1 MVLLVK
7 IVSFYGSLIFNLSTT
22 KANISV
28 NVCFHT
34 VCGHKR
40 ALNVGRV
47 CCRQCRVGWNALM
60 LVIQYIMLG
69 LCGFSS
75 LCLSLDLQWPQ
86 KEVRG
91 SKSAVAQWLL
101 KVRGL

>member
-1 MVLLVK
+1 
-7 IVSFYGSLIFNLSTT
+7 
-22 KANISV
+22 
-28 NVCFHT
+28 
-34 VCGHKR
+34 
-40 ALNVGRV
+40 
-47 CCRQCRVGWNALM
+47 M

-75 LCLSLDLQWPQ
+75 LCLSLDLQWSQ

-101 KVRGL
+101 KVIGL